1 MGKKLFWILFLAIF
15 FVIAYQLVP
24 IYYRAI
30 SLEGICQKNA
40 DIYHRY
46 NKDYTMQRI
55 IEELDNLGIQKKQ
68 REIAITLTK
77 ENVIVEIYYE
87 DTANFFD
94 YYKKDFVFVR
104 ECEGV
109 LSSIVSQ

>member
-1 MGKKLFWILFLAIF
+1 MGKKLFWILFLVIF
-15 FVIAYQLVP
+15 FVIAYQIVP
-24 IYYRAI
+24 IYYKAM

-46 NKDYTMQRI
+46 TKNYTKQMLK
-55 IEELDNLGIQKKQ
+55 EDLDRLGIPQNQ
-68 REIAITLTK
+68 RETAVNATK
-77 ENVIVEIYYE
+77 DSVIVEIYYE
-87 DTANFFD
+87 DTANFFN